1 MAFRFLKSFLTAP
14 AGSPGKYTDAV
25 IEAAIERV
33 VDGTDPRLRAVNRY
47 RYKLWDA
54 VAHSVKYTVTLM
66 NRLPPPIDASHRHF
80 TSTPLLRAAFVSPD
94 HLRETLS
101 FSKHMHDYQYQNP
114 GLLPVELYGL
124 LSMERVEKTVLG
136 IERQGDMIRRDV
148 PQTTVNFRNHH
159 FTFPAESEQGTRQEL
174 TKRAFDSLIETALM
188 QLTDTRI
195 RRQELEQQQRQ
206 LLQKKA
212 SAMQSGQMGLG
223 PLLAS
228 TPLNQADASA
238 LERQLFDIQE
248 ELKQIRADSATI
260 EHLLQ
265 QVVATLS
272 KPEKHLRLERIAL
285 TLDHM
290 NIKASP
296 DSPQVVNALTFD
308 EALLG
313 KDGRMTMLLVRFPSS
328 ELLPQPD
335 FFQEA
340 RKLLTPRL
348 MT

>member
-1 MAFRFLKSFLTAP
+1 
-14 AGSPGKYTDAV
+14 
-25 IEAAIERV
+25 
-33 VDGTDPRLRAVNRY
+33 
-47 RYKLWDA
+47 
-54 VAHSVKYTVTLM
+54 
-66 NRLPPPIDASHRHF
+66 
-80 TSTPLLRAAFVSPD
+80 
-94 HLRETLS
+94 
-101 FSKHMHDYQYQNP
+101 
-114 GLLPVELYGL
+114 
-124 LSMERVEKTVLG
+124 
-136 IERQGDMIRRDV
+136 
-148 PQTTVNFRNHH
+148 
-159 FTFPAESEQGTRQEL
+159 
-174 TKRAFDSLIETALM
+174 
-188 QLTDTRI
+188 
-195 RRQELEQQQRQ
+195 
-206 LLQKKA
+206 
-212 SAMQSGQMGLG
+212 MGLG